1 VRPSR
6 TPLRDRW
13 ASARRRWCKPSAL
26 KPTLQRADSRER
38 LHALQPQ
45 IDVNEARS
53 PARVILAQSRGG
65 LVRRVVRRWQW
76 AGESVILGDQAV
88 RSFLAPPLEQ
98 GTYGAR
104 RYVERKAQVRGGR
117 TLPMTMPHGTPNRQ
131 RNGCRH
137 GSTSLRVYP
146 YVSMRDPESV
156 QKNPRCCELGVAIS
170 GKPPRLETH
179 SSAGTGSCAANQG
192 CRYFRPIDPRG
203 GNSAIL
209 EHACARQNCM
219 SQLTADQYVA

>member
-26 KPTLQRADSRER
+26 KPTLQRAGSRER

-45 IDVNEARS
+45 IDANEARS
-53 PARVILAQSRGG
+53 PARVILAQLRGG

-76 AGESVILGDQAV
+76 AGESVTLGGEAV

-98 GTYGAR
+98 GAYGAR

-156 QKNPRCCELGVAIS
+156 QKNPRRGELGVSLFPANRPGWRHIVPPALEVARQTRDVAIS
-170 GKPPRLETH
+170 GEPSRAEATVLFWSMHARGKT
-179 SSAGTGSCAANQG
+179 A
-192 CRYFRPIDPRG
+192 CR
-203 GNSAIL
+203 N
-209 EHACARQNCM
+209 
-219 SQLTADQYVA
+219 